1 MNFFQYLYSFE
12 CFTIILSNYFT
23 LMVNN
28 NKHNVQMLFSAL
40 HAVPHT
46 HVIPHVFLFLCH
58 HSTMVA
64 LAVAKLLRDCKNV
77 IRSVSIRGR
86 RISIRGRR
94 ICIRV
99 RIIHVGKRS
108 NGRRKMRDN
117 RRTKESRRRDSI
129 GGG

>member
-1 MNFFQYLYSFE
+1 M
-12 CFTIILSNYFT
+12 
-23 LMVNN
+23 MNN

-86 RISIRGRR
+86 RISIR
-94 ICIRV
+94 V

-117 RRTKESRRRDSI
+117 RRMKESRRMRDSI
-129 GGG
+129 GGR